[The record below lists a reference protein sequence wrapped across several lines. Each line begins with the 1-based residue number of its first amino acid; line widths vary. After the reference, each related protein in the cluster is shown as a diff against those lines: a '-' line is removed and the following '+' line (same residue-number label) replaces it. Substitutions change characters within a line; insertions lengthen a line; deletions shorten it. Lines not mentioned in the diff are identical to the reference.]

1 MISEGIFIVA
11 TALVLMIAIQVI
23 KKFAPNF
30 FAKIAKFVPLSTF
43 VIAFIASIV
52 FNSITVRRPE
62 LGYAALFGYFIASA
76 EVYTYEGIYKLI
88 CKAINF
94 FRKTKDD
101 IKEVVEN
108 KKNS

>member
-1 MISEGIFIVA
+1 MIVECIFIITTV
-11 TALVLMIAIQVI
+11 LVLMFGIQAI
-23 KKFAPNF
+23 KKFAPTF
-30 FAKIAKFVPLSTF
+30 FDKISKFVPLATF
-43 VIAFIASIV
+43 IIAFAASTI
-52 FNSITVRRPE
+52 FNLIKTQRPE
-62 LGYAALFGYFIASA
+62 LGYAALFGYFIAST